1 MPHCPSCNALMTDR
15 DRRKRAVKDSEG
27 QTYIFSLRR
36 LQCPEC
42 AQIHLELPD
51 FIKPY
56 KRYDKATIEAVISG
70 NCDCCA
76 ADNSTIRRWKK

>member
-1 MPHCPSCNALMTDR
+1 MTDR

-42 AQIHLELPD
+42 AQIHLEMPD
-51 FIKPY
+51 FIQPY
-56 KRYDKATIEAVISG
+56 KRYDKATIEAVING
-70 NCDCCA
+70 HCDCCA